1 MSQDTSNGKQKTV
14 LLICTAGITTGLLV
28 RNMQKVADERELNVH
43 VYSAPAIIA
52 EQIIQNQ
59 QVDALLI
66 GPQSEYEISRLKDFL
81 NYKAVPYKLI
91 PKESYEILD
100 GESVLNDSLK
110 MFHLDK

>member
-1 MSQDTSNGKQKTV
+1 MTDNNSPKTI

-28 RNMQKVADERELNVH
+28 KNVQQAADEQQLNVH

-66 GPQSEYEISRLKDFL
+66 GPQSRFEVNRLQDFL
-81 NYKAVPYKLI
+81 NFKAVPFRLI
-91 PKESYEILD
+91 RKEDYETLD
-100 GESVLNDSLK
+100 GEAVLKESLN
-110 MFHLDK
+110 LLQGIL

>member
-1 MSQDTSNGKQKTV
+1 MKNETQKTI

-28 RNMQKVADERELNVH
+28 KNMQQAADEQNMNVH

-66 GPQSEYEISRLKDFL
+66 GPQSQYEVARLQDFL
-81 NYKAVPYKLI
+81 NYQAVPFKLI
-91 PKESYEILD
+91 SKSDYETLD
-100 GESVLNDSLK
+100 GEAVLQESLA
-110 MFHLDK
+110 LLSTEI

>member
-1 MSQDTSNGKQKTV
+1 MTDSQRTI

-28 RNMQKVADERELNVH
+28 KNMQQAADEQELDVH

-66 GPQSEYEISRLKDFL
+66 GPQSKYEVARLKDFL

-91 PKESYEILD
+91 SKEDYETLD
-100 GESVLNDSLK
+100 GEAVLAESMAL
-110 MFHLDK
+110 LREEIR